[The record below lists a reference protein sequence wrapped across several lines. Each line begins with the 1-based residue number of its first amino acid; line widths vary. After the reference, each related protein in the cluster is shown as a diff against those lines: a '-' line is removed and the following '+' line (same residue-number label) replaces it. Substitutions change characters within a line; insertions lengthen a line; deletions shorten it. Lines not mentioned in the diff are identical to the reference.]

1 MDILIKSGIKKVQ
14 LHAFDG
20 GKKSIRQGI
29 NAGFFFSIGNKVFED
44 KQTKNL
50 VEMVPL
56 SQLLLET
63 DSPDMGLNETR
74 NTFSTISFHFSIEI
88 TVSLIALYQHRRR
101 DSLHKRLFC

>member
-20 GKKSIRQGI
+20 GKKSIRQGV
-29 NAGFFFSIGNKVFED
+29 NAGFFFSIGNKIFED

-63 DSPDMGLNETR
+63 DSPDMGINETR
-74 NTFSTISFHFSIEI
+74 NTFSTISFHFSIKI
-88 TVSLIALYQHRRR
+88 
-101 DSLHKRLFC
+101 LFL